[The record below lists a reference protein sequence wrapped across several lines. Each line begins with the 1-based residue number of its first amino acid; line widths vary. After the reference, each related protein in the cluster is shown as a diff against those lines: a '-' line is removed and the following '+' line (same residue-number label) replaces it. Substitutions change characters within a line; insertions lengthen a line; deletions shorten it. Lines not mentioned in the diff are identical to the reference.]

1 MRPKIEFHQE
11 RFVLKKY
18 FRNFA
23 KSKDIN
29 ERNCITKTNFK

>member
-1 MRPKIEFHQE
+1 MEFHHE

-18 FRNFA
+18 FRKFA
-23 KSKDIN
+23 RSKDIN

>member
-1 MRPKIEFHQE
+1 MRLKIEFHQE

>member
-1 MRPKIEFHQE
+1 MRPKNRISSGK
-11 RFVLKKY
+11 VCLKKY

>member
-1 MRPKIEFHQE
+1 MEFHYE

-23 KSKDIN
+23 RSKDIN

>member
-1 MRPKIEFHQE
+1 MEFHHE

-23 KSKDIN
+23 RSKDTN
-29 ERNCITKTNFK
+29 ERNCITKQTSNEKA